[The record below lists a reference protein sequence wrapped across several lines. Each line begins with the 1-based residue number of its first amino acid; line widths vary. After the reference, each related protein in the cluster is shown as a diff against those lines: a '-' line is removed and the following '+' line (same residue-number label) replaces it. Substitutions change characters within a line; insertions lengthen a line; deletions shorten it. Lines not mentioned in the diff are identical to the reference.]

1 MIEVMSIAKLGVIS
15 IGGKDGDDAKKKLAA
30 YLQSAAGKE
39 QFCEGLDTDEA
50 EEKYQAALFQCYEEG
65 NF

>member
-1 MIEVMSIAKLGVIS
+1 MIEVMSIAKLGGIS
-15 IGGKDGDDAKKKLAA
+15 IGGRDKDDAKKKLAA

-39 QFCEGLDTDEA
+39 QFCEGLDPDEA
-50 EEKYQAALFQCYEEG
+50 EAKYQEALFQCYEEG